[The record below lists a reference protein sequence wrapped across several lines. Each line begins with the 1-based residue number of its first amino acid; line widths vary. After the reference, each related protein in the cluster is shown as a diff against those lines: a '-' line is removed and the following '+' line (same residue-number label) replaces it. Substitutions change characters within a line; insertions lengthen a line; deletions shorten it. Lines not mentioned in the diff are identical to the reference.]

1 MHRPPPASK
10 ASCWR
15 LRAARA
21 CSRCASRNRGCH
33 SHGQVPR
40 RAIPSSRMRSPLLSS
55 RIAPA
60 KSLNGAALARGAH
73 NLTVPCS
80 SPVSA
85 TNPIKD
91 LSGCCRFRAFAPV
104 LCSVG
109 GKRNTANFIGSLTA
123 ALAHHKPGHHTSPG
137 HLKKQ
142 QVPPATVTSRVEA
155 VCFIQTAV
163 SNDPTRRPY
172 GRNGSLPP
180 GGELATRELEL
191 QLEGRTSDR
200 PLTAKADAFNDK
212 RVAALRP
219 KSAVQSDLIV
229 A

>member
-1 MHRPPPASK
+1 
-10 ASCWR
+10 
-15 LRAARA
+15 
-21 CSRCASRNRGCH
+21 
-33 SHGQVPR
+33 
-40 RAIPSSRMRSPLLSS
+40 
-55 RIAPA
+55 
-60 KSLNGAALARGAH
+60 
-73 NLTVPCS
+73 
-80 SPVSA
+80 
-85 TNPIKD
+85 
-91 LSGCCRFRAFAPV
+91 
-104 LCSVG
+104 VG
-109 GKRNTANFIGSLTA
+109 GKRNTANFIGGLTA

-142 QVPPATVTSRVEA
+142 LVPPATVTSRVEA

-163 SNDPTRRPY
+163 SNDPTRRSY

-219 KSAVQSDLIV
+219 S
-229 A
+229 